1 LRELR
6 AIRFKFELLR
16 FFKKNFTER
25 REKII
30 VISENERGV
39 G

>member
-25 REKII
+25 REKI